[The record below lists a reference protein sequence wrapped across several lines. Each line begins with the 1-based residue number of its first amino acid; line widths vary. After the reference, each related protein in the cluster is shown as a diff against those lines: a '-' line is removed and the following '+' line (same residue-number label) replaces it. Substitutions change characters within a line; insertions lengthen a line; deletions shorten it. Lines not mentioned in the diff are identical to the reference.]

1 MVKLQAIAKLKKA
14 KASSGKAQASSE
26 KAKAKS
32 EKAQTDCKK
41 AKVELVDAES
51 LEKDILKEART
62 IKMPVG
68 EAKGFSK
75 KVAEKVAKW
84 AEKRGA
90 VTANDIN
97 TKIAD
102 ELKKYSGD
110 LAFIYRNKG
119 KII

>member
-1 MVKLQAIAKLKKA
+1 MVR
-14 KASSGKAQASSE
+14 
-26 KAKAKS
+26 
-32 EKAQTDCKK
+32 
-41 AKVELVDAES
+41 LVDAES

-84 AEKRGA
+84 AEKRSA
-90 VTANDIN
+90 VTTSDIN
-97 TKIAD
+97 MKIAD

>member
-1 MVKLQAIAKLKKA
+1 M
-14 KASSGKAQASSE
+14 
-26 KAKAKS
+26 
-32 EKAQTDCKK
+32 
-41 AKVELVDAES
+41 VDAKN

-62 IKMPVG
+62 IKMPAG

-90 VTANDIN
+90 VTTSDIN
-97 TKIAD
+97 TKMAD
-102 ELKKYSGD
+102 EVKKYSDD
-110 LAFIYRNKG
+110 LAFVYRNKG